1 MQIHPVANIFPAMSA
16 AEFEALKAD
25 IAQHGQRE
33 RVWTYQGQ
41 IIDGRHR
48 ARACEELGL
57 PVATQIYEGDESNLV
72 AFVVSLNLHRR
83 HLDESQRAMVAS
95 RLATLP
101 RGANQHAQICAPS
114 QDEAA
119 ELLNVSRRSVQ
130 QAKKVSDDGAPE
142 LVEAVEQGRVSVNA
156 AATIAEAPKDQQR
169 EIVARGE
176 KEILEAAKQI
186 RAEKAVARREE
197 RLEKLRS
204 IAEPTPELKSDRRYP
219 VIYADPP
226 WRYEHAESM
235 SREIENHYP
244 TMTLED
250 ICALPV
256 ASIATEDAILF
267 MWATSPKL
275 REAMDVLEAWG
286 FTYRT
291 CAIWAKPQI
300 GMGYYFRQQHELLL
314 VATRG
319 EMPTPL
325 PADRPGSVI
334 TLDREEHSAKP
345 DAFYEIIEGMYDLPR
360 IELFARK
367 SREGWAAWG
376 NQAAA

>member
-1 MQIHPVANIFPAMSA
+1 MSA

-83 HLDESQRAMVAS
+83 HLDESQRGLVAAKLS
-95 RLATLP
+95 NLDHGQKKSDAP
-101 RGANQHAQICAPS
+101 IGVSQH
-114 QDEAA
+114 DAA
-119 ELLNVSRRSVQ
+119 EMLNVGHRTVQ
-130 QAKKVSDDGAPE
+130 RAREVLESGAPE
-142 LVEAVEQGRVSVNA
+142 LVAAVEQGRVSVNA
-156 AATIAEAPKDQQR
+156 AATIAEAPKEQQR

-186 RAEKAVARREE
+186 RAEKAIARREE
-197 RLEKLRS
+197 RIEKLRT
-204 IAEPTPELKSDRRYP
+204 IAEPSPELKTDRRYP

-314 VATRG
+314 VATKG
-319 EMPTPL
+319 DMPTPL
-325 PADRPGSVI
+325 PASRPGSVV
-334 TLDREEHSAKP
+334 TADREEHSAKP
-345 DAFYEIIEGMYDLPR
+345 EAFYEIIEGMYDLPR
-360 IELFARK
+360 IELFARNA
-367 SREGWAAWG
+367 REGWAAWG